1 MRPRQKEEASD
12 IAKERVE
19 RLFSLAERAAAEGEL
34 AHADRY
40 VQMAWNIKLK
50 FRLRLSD
57 YQKKLFCRKCRKFLA
72 AGKTGRYR
80 TEKGVL
86 VVTCISCG
94 YSRRTPM
101 KKKSIKARPKPVKKA
116 RGRAD

>member
-19 RLFSLAERAAAEGEL
+19 RLFSLAEKAAAEGDL
-34 AHADRY
+34 THADRY
-40 VQMAWNIKLK
+40 IEMAWNIKLK
-50 FRLRLSD
+50 FRLRLTA
-57 YQKKLFCRKCRKFLA
+57 YQKKLFCRRCQKFLA

-80 TEKGVL
+80 TEKGIL
-86 VVTCISCG
+86 VVTCLACG

-101 KKKSIKARPKPVKKA
+101 REKVKKARPKPVKKA
-116 RGRAD
+116 RGKAD